1 MFLVNIESKISNF
14 GKISW
19 GVPQGSILG
28 SLLFLIYANDMSQ
41 AVKSTL
47 PLHTDDSCILYQ
59 HKEVDEIEKH
69 LNKDFENICDWL
81 VDNKL
86 TIHFGEDK
94 TNSILFAT
102 NQRSKNVCLLN
113 IWYNHKNIKQD
124 SQITYLGCVLDERM
138 SCEPMALKVIN
149 KIDWK
154 LIFLYWKNR
163 YLTKEF
169 RRMLLFSH
177 ILIMRA
183 QPGTLFSMKKR
194 KRKHK

>member
-177 ILIMRA
+177 VLIMRA